1 MSFVVV
7 VVVVVARWLLSP
19 TGQESL
25 IMQVHRCMMEEEFVR
40 SASTSCGRTEREREG
55 IEGVY
60 SERKQKKIKVHDG
73 IEIKINTT

>member
-1 MSFVVV
+1 VVEQR
-7 VVVVVARWLLSP
+7 A
-19 TGQESL
+19 
-25 IMQVHRCMMEEEFVR
+25 
-40 SASTSCGRTEREREG
+40 EREREG